1 MTPARPYKS
10 NRQRGREP
18 FDRKLDQWLETGR
31 QFVDGVSG
39 ARPGQRLPVNASR
52 VTNSSL
58 ENVGKWVGDKIDWF
72 LEDEEDWLEPW
83 QYEQMNEPSN
93 EKRRRLVAISRRG
106 LKALA
111 PFLESSSMPS
121 STKDEWPDESSFRV
135 DKWERGSSN
144 QSDNSLKFKEEIR
157 ESKISENKRPLPRSS
172 RKRDY

>member
-83 QYEQMNEPSN
+83 QYEQRNEPSN

-106 LKALA
+106 LKSLS
-111 PFLESSSMPS
+111 PVKESSLVNS
-121 STKDEWPDESSFRV
+121 SSQDDWPDESSFRV
-135 DKWERGSSN
+135 DKWERGSSH
-144 QSDNSLKFKEEIR
+144 QSDQSLKSNEGVR
-157 ESKISENKRPLPRSS
+157 ESKSSGLKRPLPRSS

>member
-1 MTPARPYKS
+1 MNQARPYKS
-10 NRQRGREP
+10 KRQRGGEP

-52 VTNSSL
+52 VTNNNL

-93 EKRRRLVAISRRG
+93 DKRRRLVAISRRG
-106 LKALA
+106 RKALA
-111 PFLESSSMPS
+111 PFQESSLVAS
-121 STKDEWPDESSFRV
+121 STKDDWPDESSFRV

-144 QSDNSLKFKEEIR
+144 QLDNSLKSKDEVR
-157 ESKISENKRPLPRSS
+157 ESKSSGIKRPLPRSS